1 MVTARHQQRTFPT
14 LKLSYQSQGFL
25 ALETASDL
33 AIPQFGRGQTVGF
46 IGGIGTIKDL
56 RFEAGIWTYAIEM
69 ILGPEPDMGRIGS
82 ETTILLHEADL
93 QEVQ

>member
-1 MVTARHQQRTFPT
+1 MTTTKRKLRPFPT
-14 LKLSYQSQGFL
+14 LVLQRQPQPFL
-25 ALETASDL
+25 VLATASDL
-33 AIPQFGRGQTVGF
+33 ALPQFGRGQTVGF
-46 IGGIGTIKDL
+46 IGGTGTIKDF